1 MRAILIASF
10 LLVSGVGPVLAQEA
24 RPSFFAIDTMASVD
38 EVIDRNGSDSFGAF
52 FDAVVSADF
61 GHGFQAIVRPFV
73 SRLSSGE
80 WNRQI
85 WIATVRYEHAA
96 QRVGLR
102 VDAGLIP
109 SPIGLANL
117 SLRPANNPT
126 IAQPSSLFTALPPLE
141 PRGVRATLLGAVYAY
156 GLQTTVSGQHWDA
169 RAAVIDQS
177 PLRTRRVFAQTNP
190 PRFTNVV
197 IGGGFT
203 PIVGVRF
210 GASITQGDWQR
221 AGENPFATEDRAAT
235 IATVETEVAFR
246 YTRLLGE
253 WIRDQVETSTGD
265 HVASGWYVQGQQT
278 LSPRWFVAGRVER
291 IASPAVLPPAT
302 APVIVD
308 QRLQGVEETVGY
320 RLTTD
325 LTLRGSHR
333 ARRTFGRPGFDHTI
347 GFSLVWWRRWM

>member
-10 LLVSGVGPVLAQEA
+10 LLVSGVGPVLAQES

-38 EVIDRNGSDSFGAF
+38 EVFDRNGSDTFGAF

-96 QRVGLR
+96 ERVGLR

-126 IAQPSSLFTALPPLE
+126 IAQPSSLFSALPPLE
-141 PRGVRATLLGAVYAY
+141 PRTMRTTLLGALYAY
-156 GLQTTVSGQHWDA
+156 GVQTTVSGTHWDA
-169 RAAVIDQS
+169 RAAVVDHS

-190 PRFTNVV
+190 PRFANVV
-197 IGGGFT
+197 IGGGVT
-203 PIVGVRF
+203 PMVGLRVGVSV
-210 GASITQGDWQR
+210 GHGDWQR
-221 AGENPFATEDRAAT
+221 EGETPLTTSNRAAT

-246 YTRLLGE
+246 HTKLAGE
-253 WIRDQVETSTGD
+253 WIRDTIETSSGT

-278 LSPRWFVAGRVER
+278 LTPRWFVAGRVER
-291 IASPAVLPPAT
+291 IDSPAVLPPAT

-308 QRLQGVEETVGY
+308 QQLQGVEETVGY
-320 RLTTD
+320 RLTPD
-325 LTLRGSHR
+325 ITLRGSHR
-333 ARRTFGRPGFDHTI
+333 ARRGFGRPGFDHTI
-347 GFSLVWWRRWM
+347 GVSVVWWRRWM